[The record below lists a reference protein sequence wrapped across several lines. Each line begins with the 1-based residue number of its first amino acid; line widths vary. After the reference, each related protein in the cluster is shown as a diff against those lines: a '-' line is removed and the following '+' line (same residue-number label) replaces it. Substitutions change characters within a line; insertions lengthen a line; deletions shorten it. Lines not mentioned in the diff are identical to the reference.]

1 MGLYIICWRFEG
13 GCLRNLAAFA
23 AQPAAAE
30 ITTAELELLLE
41 GASFTVHERARAWR
55 GPRVSGG
62 PCAFA
67 GICFPAI
74 FCRSRFACATHSDE
88 QYWYRRSH
96 RRNRRYL
103 SRIWGGA
110 PTVDQVHLAAM
121 IPPNWASSA
130 PRAIHGSTGASCF
143 VRGHLRGL
151 GRLTPGLWS
160 FRGATA
166 FPSTHPRVATS
177 RNHPRSP
184 AFEQIGPLR
193 FWKAIFHSILAS
205 TKMSFVS
212 SATNS
217 SISRRLRRRV
227 DFMHRRV
234 LGCTPVSYYSMHIQ
248 CMTIH
253 VLSQVNRGTFNIN
266 VKSVN
271 FPPFGASGYLEVN
284 MDTALRLLPIIAG
297 VGLFFRLLALFR
309 AVRNDRVEKRLHD
322 GSSTTQPGTP
332 RPSSRPDYAQQRD
345 QLLLSGWR
353 EEGVGFFYS
362 PPLRRGD
369 SERSV
374 VSAS

>member
-1 MGLYIICWRFEG
+1 
-13 GCLRNLAAFA
+13 
-23 AQPAAAE
+23 
-30 ITTAELELLLE
+30 
-41 GASFTVHERARAWR
+41 
-55 GPRVSGG
+55 
-62 PCAFA
+62 
-67 GICFPAI
+67 
-74 FCRSRFACATHSDE
+74 
-88 QYWYRRSH
+88 
-96 RRNRRYL
+96 
-103 SRIWGGA
+103 
-110 PTVDQVHLAAM
+110 
-121 IPPNWASSA
+121 
-130 PRAIHGSTGASCF
+130 
-143 VRGHLRGL
+143 
-151 GRLTPGLWS
+151 
-160 FRGATA
+160 
-166 FPSTHPRVATS
+166 
-177 RNHPRSP
+177 
-184 AFEQIGPLR
+184 
-193 FWKAIFHSILAS
+193 
-205 TKMSFVS
+205 
-212 SATNS
+212 
-217 SISRRLRRRV
+217 
-227 DFMHRRV
+227 
-234 LGCTPVSYYSMHIQ
+234 
-248 CMTIH
+248 MTIH